1 MSFGLRCAALAAGL
15 LLACGASAS
24 GPEYRLQAQMVAPGI
39 YVFLGKDE
47 NFSRDNGGNIVNTGF
62 IIGSDGVIVI
72 DSGPSK
78 RYAEAQLAEI
88 RRLTTLPV
96 REVLITHAHPDHF
109 LGDQV
114 YADAT
119 IAALPATTK
128 TIREQGEALSD
139 NLYRLVGG
147 WMAETRVVVPTQ
159 PAVPGTV
166 TIAGRALRLIA
177 TAGHTDGDLMVF
189 DPQTKTLFT
198 GDLVFNNRALTTPN
212 ADLPKWLAALDAID
226 AIDFKTLVP
235 GHGAVIHDH
244 AAIAQTRD
252 YLHWLADTLRQAA
265 EQGLDMQEVM
275 ATPLPERFRKLAVVD
290 QEFVRSIVHLY
301 PEFEL
306 KTLQHVGGPGGH

>member
-1 MSFGLRCAALAAGL
+1 MPTMRACMAVAALFLSLAGAA
-15 LLACGASAS
+15 A
-24 GPEYRLQAQMVAPGI
+24 GPEYQLRAQLIAPGV
-39 YVFLGKDE
+39 YVFVGKDE

-62 IIGSDGVIVI
+62 IVGSEGVVVI

-78 RYAEAQLAEI
+78 RYAEAQYAEI
-88 RRLTTLPV
+88 RRLTSLPV
-96 REVLITHAHPDHF
+96 QEVLITHAHPDHF
-109 LGDQV
+109 LGNQV
-114 YADAT
+114 YADAA
-119 IAALPATTK
+119 IAALPVTAK

-147 WMAETRVVVPTQ
+147 WMVETRVVAPNQVAAPG
-159 PAVPGTV
+159 AVAIG
-166 TIAGRALRLIA
+166 GRPLQLIA

-189 DPQTKTLFT
+189 DPQTKTLFA

-212 ADLPKWLAALDAID
+212 ADLSKWLSALDAID
-226 AIDFKTLVP
+226 AIDFQTLVP

-252 YLHWLADTLRQAA
+252 YLRWLADTLRHAA

-301 PEFEL
+301 PDVEL
-306 KTLQHVGGPGGH
+306 NTLHRVGGPGGH